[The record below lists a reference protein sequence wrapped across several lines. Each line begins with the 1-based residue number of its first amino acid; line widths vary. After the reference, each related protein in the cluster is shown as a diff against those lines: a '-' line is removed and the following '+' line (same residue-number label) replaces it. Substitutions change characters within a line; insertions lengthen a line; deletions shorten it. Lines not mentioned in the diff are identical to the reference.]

1 MLATLVPN
9 GREML
14 LEGTFATVECVAS
27 ESKREYIVHGL
38 RSRRESKIRWS
49 LDIERI
55 AKMEV

>member
-1 MLATLVPN
+1 
-9 GREML
+9 ML